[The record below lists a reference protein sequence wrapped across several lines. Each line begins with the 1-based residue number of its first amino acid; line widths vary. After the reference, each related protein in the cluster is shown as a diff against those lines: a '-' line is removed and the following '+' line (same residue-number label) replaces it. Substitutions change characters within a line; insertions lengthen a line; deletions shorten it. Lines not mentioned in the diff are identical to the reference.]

1 MKMRDNPNN
10 MESFYEENAQFTTT
24 PATTTGGSLKRPF
37 TLDLNSKDTP
47 KRLRFNQS
55 VNTTS
60 VISSPDLQMLKMA
73 SPELEKF
80 IMSNNTLQT
89 PTPSLVFPQ
98 KVTVEQAMYAKGF
111 EEALNSLHNSD
122 KTQNLTVT
130 NTSAVT
136 TTTNNNNIISSNNNT
151 INSSSLAMSGGT
163 VVTYTNMGELGRQ
176 KSTIKNVL
184 VCVIWHFLDIL
195 DT

>member
-1 MKMRDNPNN
+1 
-10 MESFYEENAQFTTT
+10 
-24 PATTTGGSLKRPF
+24 
-37 TLDLNSKDTP
+37 
-47 KRLRFNQS
+47 
-55 VNTTS
+55 
-60 VISSPDLQMLKMA
+60 
-73 SPELEKF
+73 
-80 IMSNNTLQT
+80 
-89 PTPSLVFPQ
+89 
-98 KVTVEQAMYAKGF
+98 MYAKGF

-176 KSTIKNVL
+176 KSTIKNAL
-184 VCVIWHFLDIL
+184 VCVIWHFWTFWTHNPLLKDNSFPLRPKSTLKWTRKWNSIL
-195 DT
+195 WPTTEVLPLWQVSFLSFQKEFHVQYPYLTSTPKRFTKGHKYFVVFKGKHFKNQNAFYWSLVIIKNNFGD